1 MDLKEFEVFFENELK
16 KNNLMLEKSQYEK
29 YYIYMKNILEWN
41 TKINVTAVRD
51 EESFIIK
58 HFIDSLMISN
68 YVNSN
73 VKVIDI
79 GTGAGFPGI
88 PLKLFNENIEITLID
103 SINKKLNV
111 IRESIKE
118 MNLDKID
125 IIHSRAEDLAIKEE
139 YRENYDI
146 DTTREVSNLSTILEY
161 MMPFIKVGGYAV
173 CMKGPNYN
181 DELDNA
187 KNAIKIL
194 GGKLESIE
202 NFNINTEYE
211 RNVIVIRKIEKTPK
225 RYPRSG
231 NKPLKEP
238 IL

>member
-16 KNNLMLEKSQYEK
+16 KNNLKLEKSQYEK

-68 YVNSN
+68 YVNSD

-88 PLKLFNENIEITLID
+88 PLKLFNEKIEITLVD

-146 DTTREVSNLSTILEY
+146 ATTRAVSNLSTILEY

-181 DELDNA
+181 DELNNA